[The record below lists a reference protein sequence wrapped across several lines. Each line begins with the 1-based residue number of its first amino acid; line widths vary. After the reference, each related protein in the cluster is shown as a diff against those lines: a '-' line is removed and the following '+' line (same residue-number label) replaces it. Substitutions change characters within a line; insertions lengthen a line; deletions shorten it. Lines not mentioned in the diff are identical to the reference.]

1 MLPVTAM
8 LDQVVASAWGSDYLF
23 GRTLSPHSWGGWVW
37 RWGWMGGQ
45 AMPGR
50 LGKLGLP
57 GKERHVSRVLGLL
70 HPRVPETHADAVV
83 YI

>member
-1 MLPVTAM
+1 
-8 LDQVVASAWGSDYLF
+8 
-23 GRTLSPHSWGGWVW
+23 
-37 RWGWMGGQ
+37 MGGQ